1 MRTIPEAYAGNYRC
15 RTDWSWLRSSD
26 LKVQTEGLICAAQ
39 EQALRT
45 NYVKHHIDRTAKSP
59 LNVECAVKRVRVCV
73 I

>member
-1 MRTIPEAYAGNYRC
+1 MPET
-15 RTDWSWLRSSD
+15 TDAEQTRSWLRSSD

-45 NYVKHHIDRTAKSP
+45 TYVKHHIDRTAKSS
-59 LNVECAVKRVRVCV
+59 LNLECAKRVRVCA